1 METQPTPLLRS
12 GSNEAVVALQRFK
25 AYATSHPLL
34 SEVDKQ
40 ISRAIDEPAGFA
52 FVLLYGPTHEMCN
65 EVNPSLARKR
75 LAKRVEMCL
84 LKRKETGEYF
94 LRRRL
99 YDQYGIIS
107 SEYPDLATISSL
119 NAIVAGRSSDHGALP
134 HPSRSA

>member
-1 METQPTPLLRS
+1 
-12 GSNEAVVALQRFK
+12 
-25 AYATSHPLL
+25 
-34 SEVDKQ
+34 
-40 ISRAIDEPAGFA
+40 
-52 FVLLYGPTHEMCN
+52 MCN

-119 NAIVAGRSSDHGALP
+119 NTIVAGRSSDHGALP